1 MQKKFADKSISKFS
15 EQVKHFFNREE
26 IESIARSTN
35 FVQRKSKLTGYLFVT
50 AIMFSLLIY
59 PTPTLEQLV
68 GLLEL
73 YINDLELSREAIH
86 QRINKYAVDFLK
98 ALLSRAMQIRFAS
111 LQKIKLLQQFKKIK
125 IMDSTSFQLPENL
138 AVLFPGSG
146 GSASPAAAKIQF
158 EYDLKS
164 CEFSYLV
171 ENGNSPDNCPENSFL
186 AKIHKKDLIIRDLGY
201 FNIGIFKQIDEKGA
215 YYLSRYMPRV
225 NIFIKNENGIFQKID
240 LTKLIEKM
248 EQPIMEVEIY
258 FNCKDGKTKTRLII
272 EKVPDI
278 VKNKRLR
285 RINEDDRRKGRKTS
299 RATRGLQC
307 VNLLITNAPDDILT
321 KEAIRALYSMRWQ
334 IELVFKNWKS
344 NFHLDK
350 YTGYRVER
358 IECFLYSRLLLIFIT
373 TKIFSWIRNNL
384 WNAHKAELSEFRS
397 AKYLKIIAN
406 EWFRIL
412 ISNHKDLSRI
422 LEHSILFIGRH
433 CSKMKHVAK
442 PHTLEIMNQLCLA

>member
-1 MQKKFADKSISKFS
+1 MQNKFADKSISEFS
-15 EQVKHFFNREE
+15 EQVKRFFNREE

-35 FVQRKSKLTGYLFVT
+35 FVQRKSKLTGYLFAT
-50 AIMFSLLIY
+50 AIMFSLLIHS
-59 PTPTLEQLV
+59 TPTLEQLV

-98 ALLSRAMQIRFAS
+98 ALLSRAIQIRFAS
-111 LQKIKLLQQFKKIK
+111 LPKIKLLRQFNSIK

-138 AVLFPGSG
+138 APLFSGSG
-146 GSASPAAAKIQF
+146 GNASAAAAKIQF

-171 ENGNSPDNCPENSFL
+171 ESGNSPDNCQENSFL
-186 AKIHKKDLIIRDLGY
+186 ANIHKKDLIIRDLGY
-201 FNIGIFKQIDEKGA
+201 FNIAIFKKVDEKGA
-215 YYLSRYMPRV
+215 YYLTRYMPRV
-225 NIFIKNENGIFQKID
+225 NIFIKNENGAFHKID
-240 LTKLIEKM
+240 LLKLIKKM
-248 EQPIMEVEIY
+248 KHPIIEQEIY
-258 FNCKDGKTKTRLII
+258 FYCKDGKTKTRLII

-278 VKNKRLR
+278 VKEQRLR
-285 RINEDDRRKGRKTS
+285 KINKNDKRRGKTTS
-299 RATRGLQC
+299 RETRDLQT
-307 VNLLITNAPDDILT
+307 VNLFITNAPNDLLT
-321 KEAIRALYSMRWQ
+321 KETIRVLYGIRWQ
-334 IELVFKNWKS
+334 IELIFKNWKS

-350 YTGYRVER
+350 YTGYRPER

-373 TKIFSWIRNNL
+373 TKIFSWIRNKL
-384 WNAHKAELSEFRS
+384 WTAHKTELSEFRS

-412 ISNHKDLSRI
+412 ISNHKDLNSI
-422 LEHSILFIGRH
+422 LEHSILFIERH
-433 CSKMKHVAK
+433 CMKMKHTAK